1 MRGSSRCF
9 SFIFS
14 FFLRFR
20 VPWGRSRGCLF
31 QPWVIFF
38 AKAGTFDFERQYS
51 VLGVFSTFGG
61 FPKQRKSNK
70 KVLENLLFF
79 RAAQK
84 PVRGRFLSFVGS
96 LLDSIFEPRAEKMD
110 LDMVLFSRTC
120 FGSSPGE
127 AQAHF
132 GVLSGSLWRD
142 FWRCL

>member
-1 MRGSSRCF
+1 MFPVAFFQFFFVFGWPVGGPGSVLSEFGAGF
-9 SFIFS
+9 SA
-14 FFLRFR
+14 
-20 VPWGRSRGCLF
+20 
-31 QPWVIFF
+31 Q
-38 AKAGTFDFERQYS
+38 AGTFDFERQYN

-70 KVLENLLFF
+70 KVLDKLLFF
-79 RAAQK
+79 QAEKKA
-84 PVRGRFLSFVGS
+84 VRGRFLSFLGS

-110 LDMVLFSRTC
+110 LEMVLFSRTC